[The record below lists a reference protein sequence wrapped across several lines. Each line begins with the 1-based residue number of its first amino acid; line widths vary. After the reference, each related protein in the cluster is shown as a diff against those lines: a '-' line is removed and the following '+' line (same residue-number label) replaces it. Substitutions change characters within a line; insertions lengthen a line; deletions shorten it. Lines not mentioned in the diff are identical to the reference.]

1 MNQIVSFFTSTYVL
15 FSFYSII
22 YYFIFISLL
31 KFYAS
36 ETERKKGTHSVVKV
50 VVLLFSLFLG
60 FFTEGLTYD
69 LIYLRDYECPLRSY
83 NCM

>member
-1 MNQIVSFFTSTYVL
+1 MNQIVSFLTSTYVL
-15 FSFYSII
+15 FGVYSVI
-22 YYFIFISLL
+22 YYFIFIFLL

-36 ETERKKGTHSVVKV
+36 EAETKKGMHAVVKV
-50 VVLLFSLFLG
+50 VVLVFSLFLA

-83 NCM
+83 NCI

>member
-1 MNQIVSFFTSTYVL
+1 MNQIVSILTSTYVL
-15 FSFYSII
+15 FAVYSII
-22 YYFIFISLL
+22 YYFIFITLL

-36 ETERKKGTHSVVKV
+36 ETERKKGTHSIVKV
-50 VVLLFSLFLG
+50 VVFVFSLFLA